1 MSNIPEL
8 QHNNMYS
15 LHASTLDRPTIELH
29 LAECIECDYKT
40 KGQVGRPRCNSILAW
55 GHMVVLRLGLNGWRL
70 DNSRHASTLA
80 PFGAGLDKRQFNYNR
95 RPQVQVPHKVKGVV

>member
-15 LHASTLDRPTIELH
+15 LTLDRPTIELH
-29 LAECIECDYKT
+29 LAECNYKT

-70 DNSRHASTLA
+70 DNSRHVSTLA
-80 PFGAGLDKRQFNYNR
+80 LFGAGLDKRQFNYNR